1 QCKAR
6 NTSKEYWNISDL
18 KAKDILS
25 TWKIQLNRDNSRRV
39 SLVSPMACTFLYD
52 LHNRACNTSG
62 KAEDFYSMQIMKSSK
77 GFQKFYK
84 SFCAEMDLD
93 CDKEVEVLKSIDY
106 LKRIFYK
113 QMSEY
118 ELEERVN
125 QNIKVLF
132 SSE

>member
-1 QCKAR
+1 
-6 NTSKEYWNISDL
+6 
-18 KAKDILS
+18 
-25 TWKIQLNRDNSRRV
+25 
-39 SLVSPMACTFLYD
+39 
-52 LHNRACNTSG
+52 
-62 KAEDFYSMQIMKSSK
+62 MKSSK

-132 SSE
+132 SSEQKVVYNALLSFVVVEDILGKQITQSVLCDYFVKQGIVLRLKDGDKRIAPKINEINRE